1 MGLEII
7 YKNGQTQLDPE
18 DLEGLKIKTIS
29 SQEELNIYEQANI
42 EKARTWLLSK
52 KRLSPEKV
60 LNEAFILTLHKKML
74 GDVWRWAGL
83 FRNRNT
89 SIGVD
94 KSIVPMEI
102 RNLLDDCKYWIENKT
117 FPNDEIVIRFKH
129 RLIKI
134 HPFNNGNGRHSRL
147 MADILMEKV
156 FNLQPFIWG
165 DCYHDNN
172 RRDAYL
178 KALHLA
184 DVNDFSLLFDFCR
197 SKKKK

>member
-7 YKNGQTQLDPE
+7 YKNGQTPLDPE

-184 DVNDFSLLFDFCR
+184 DANDFSLLFEFCR
-197 SKKKK
+197 GKKKK